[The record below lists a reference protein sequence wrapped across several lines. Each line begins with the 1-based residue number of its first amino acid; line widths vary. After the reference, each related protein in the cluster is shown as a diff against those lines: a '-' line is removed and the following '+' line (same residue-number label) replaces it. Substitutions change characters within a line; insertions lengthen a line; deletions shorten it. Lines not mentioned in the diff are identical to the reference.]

1 MVKKTKPAFERVL
14 AGLNFS
20 QKKAVETIEGPVMV
34 IAGPGTGKT
43 HILAARIGKILM
55 ETDAKPENILCLTY
69 TDSGVWAMRKRL
81 VEFIG
86 IAAHKVAIHTFHSF
100 CNMVIQQYPEKFG
113 QLNMQ
118 VVSDLDRI
126 DLIRKVLDKVPADS
140 LLISKVGGRYAKER
154 YVRNLF
160 QIMKFE
166 NWDYAKI
173 EKAVSKYL
181 SELPSREGFYYK
193 RANAKRGIQ
202 PGDPH
207 PERIENERKRMAT
220 TLEAAQYFKVYEG
233 YLQKAGWYEYGDMI
247 NWVLKAFQEDESILA
262 EYRERYLYFLV
273 DEFQDT
279 NGSQSEILQLLADF
293 WEAPNLFIVGDDD
306 QAIYEFQGARLENL
320 KNIYHKYGEE
330 MELVVLEDNY
340 RSSQEILDAASYSI
354 ENNEIRAINKL
365 GNAELT
371 KNLIAKNRTI
381 AQLTG
386 GIKVIQYENDLQE
399 MMGIK
404 EEILELHQKGVDYN
418 EMAVIFYL
426 NKDGEDLA
434 SYLKQFGIPVQLR
447 KQVDIL
453 RLPLFKQLYNLLN
466 YLDKEAHVP
475 FSGEHLLFPIL
486 HYDFMDV
493 GTSTV
498 ARMALHRRN
507 MEDKRSF
514 WRELLIEQSKLEI
527 AELEQDE
534 KERVWKAGKFMEK
547 WINQVHQLS
556 LLELV
561 GSLVWESGIMEQIL
575 RGDSKE
581 MDLQTIKSFLVFIED
596 EIKRDATLSISSLL
610 GKLDRMMEHYISIPM
625 YVGSSNRNAVNL
637 ITAHSSKGLEFE
649 YVWMFKLT
657 KDNWEDKKGKA
668 NTFALPDTL
677 TLSGAEDDLEAKRR
691 LFYVAMT
698 RAKRQLHLSFG
709 LERDGKQMTHS
720 QFIDEVINKTQHPVQ
735 TKSFED
741 AEITTAILDT
751 IKSYGIRQTLEDHS
765 VQLEEFFEH
774 WALSASSLNEYL
786 RCPTSFYFNQV
797 LKVPQP
803 SNDHLTYGT
812 VIHKSLERY
821 FRWGAND
828 MAKLKDPKP
837 LIDFF
842 EDEMERRNG
851 FFTPNM
857 RDIFEH
863 LGKTTL
869 KEYHDKSSGNWL
881 PDYKVEYEV
890 KRTVFEGV
898 PLTGKIDKC
907 EYLADGSIRVID
919 YKTSKPN
926 NNRLKEILPE
936 PPYSGTYRV
945 QLYFY
950 KVLLESFLSNGTA
963 VKFGEIDY
971 TGHQKEDK
979 TASHLVEFQQG
990 ELEVFQ
996 NLLVETYQKIKNLEF
1011 DEGCGDKKC
1020 TWCSFVKSKG
1030 VLF

>member
-14 AGLNFS
+14 AGLNSS

-55 ETDAKPENILCLTY
+55 ETDVKPENILCLTY
-69 TDSGVWAMRKRL
+69 TESGVWAMRKRL

-86 IAAHKVAIHTFHSF
+86 VAAHKVAIHTFHSF

-113 QLNMQ
+113 QLNME
-118 VVSDLDRI
+118 VISDLDRI
-126 DLIRKVLDKVPADS
+126 DLIRKVLDQLPKDS
-140 LLISKVGGRYAKER
+140 LLISKSGGRYAKER
-154 YVRNLF
+154 VVRNLF
-160 QIMKFE
+160 HTMKFE

-173 EKAVSKYL
+173 EKAVSDYL
-181 SELPSREGFYYK
+181 EDLPGREGFYYK
-193 RANAKRGIQ
+193 IANSKMGKKA
-202 PGDPH
+202 GDPRT
-207 PERIENERKRMAT
+207 EKIEKEKKKMAA
-220 TLEAAQYFKVYEG
+220 TLEAARYFEVYEE
-233 YLQKAGWYEYGDMI
+233 YLRKAGWYEYGDMI

-279 NGSQSEILQLLADF
+279 NGSQSAILQLLADF

-306 QAIYEFQGARLENL
+306 QAIYEFQGAKLENL
-320 KNIYHKYGEE
+320 KNMYQKYGED

-340 RSSQEILDAASYSI
+340 RSSQEILNAASYSI

-365 GNAELT
+365 GNAALK
-371 KNLIAKNRTI
+371 KNLLAKNKAI

-386 GIKVIQYENDLQE
+386 GIKITQYENELQE

-404 EEILELHQKGVDYN
+404 EEIVEFHHQGVDYS
-418 EMAVIFYL
+418 EMAVIFFM
-426 NKDGEDLA
+426 NQDGEELA
-434 SYLKQFGIPVQLR
+434 TYLKQFDIPVQLK

-486 HYDFMDV
+486 HYDFMEV
-493 GTSTV
+493 GATTV
-498 ARMALHRRN
+498 AQMALYRRN
-507 MEDKRSF
+507 MQDKRVF
-514 WRELLIEQSKLEI
+514 WRELLMEESQLEA
-527 AELEQDE
+527 AELEEGE
-534 KERVWKAGKFMEK
+534 KEKIRKVGQFLEK

-556 LLELV
+556 VLELV
-561 GSLVWESGIMEQIL
+561 GSLVWESGIIEQIL
-575 RGDSKE
+575 KGDSKE
-581 MDLQTIKSFLVFIED
+581 VDLQTVKSFLIFIED
-596 EIKRDATLSISSLL
+596 EIKRDPGLSLTTLL
-610 GKLDRMMEHYISIPM
+610 GKLYRMLEHYISIPM
-625 YVGSSNRNAVNL
+625 YVGTSNRNAVNI

-649 YVWMFKLT
+649 NVWMYKLT
-657 KDNWEDKKGKA
+657 KDKWENKKG
-668 NTFALPDTL
+668 NTNAFALPDTL

-698 RAKRQLHLSFG
+698 RAKKQLHLSFG

-720 QFIDEVINKTQHPVQ
+720 QFIDEVISKTQHPIQ
-735 TKSFED
+735 NKTFEE
-741 AEITTAILDT
+741 AKISEAILDT
-751 IKSYGIRQTLEDHS
+751 LKTYGIQRTLEEQPI
-765 VQLEEFFEH
+765 QLEEFFEH

-803 SNDHLTYGT
+803 SNDHFTYGT

-828 MAKLKDPKP
+828 FTQLKDPKP

-842 EDEMERRNG
+842 EEEMGRRNG

-857 RDIFEH
+857 RDIFDH
-863 LGKTTL
+863 LGRTTL
-869 KEYHDKSSGNWL
+869 EEYHRKSSGRWL
-881 PDYKVEYEV
+881 PNYRVEYEV

-907 EYLADGSIRVID
+907 EFLSNGEIRVID

-926 NNRLKEILPE
+926 NARLKEILPV
-936 PPYSGTYRV
+936 PPYQGTYRI

-950 KVLLESFLSNGTA
+950 KVLLESFLSKGPM
-963 VKFGEIDY
+963 VKYGEIDY
-971 TGHQKEDK
+971 TGHQKDDK
-979 TASHLVEFQQG
+979 TASHLVEFQQQ

-996 NLLVETYQKIKNLEF
+996 HLLLETYQKIRNLEF
-1011 DEGCGDKKC
+1011 EEGCGEKNC

-1030 VLF
+1030 GIF

>member
-1 MVKKTKPAFERVL
+1 MFKKTKPAFEKVL
-14 AGLNFS
+14 AGLNIA

-55 ETDAKPENILCLTY
+55 ETDAQPENILCLTY
-69 TDSGVWAMRKRL
+69 TDAGVWAMRKRL

-86 IAAHKVAIHTFHSF
+86 IAGHKVAIHTFHSF

-126 DLIRKVLDKVPADS
+126 DLIRKVLDQLPADS
-140 LLISKVGGRYAKER
+140 VLISKSGGRYAKER
-154 YVRNLF
+154 YVRSLF
-160 QIMKFE
+160 QTMKFE
-166 NWDYAKI
+166 NWDYQKI
-173 EKAVSKYL
+173 ENAVFDYL
-181 SELPSREGFYYK
+181 DDLPNRKGFYYQ
-193 RANAKRGIQ
+193 RGNVKRGIKI
-202 PGDPH
+202 GDPNTANIEK
-207 PERIENERKRMAT
+207 ERNKMTAT
-220 TLEAAQYFKVYEG
+220 LAAAKCFEIYEA
-233 YLQKAGWYEYGDMI
+233 YLQKEGWYEYGDMI
-247 NWVLKAFQEDESILA
+247 NWVLKAFQEDDTILA

-279 NGSQSEILQLLADF
+279 NGSQSQILQLLADF
-293 WEAPNLFIVGDDD
+293 WDSPNLFIVGDDD

-320 KNIYHKYGEE
+320 KNIYHKYGKD
-330 MELVVLEDNY
+330 MELIVLDDNY
-340 RSSQEILDAASYSI
+340 RSTQEILDAASFSI

-365 GNAELT
+365 GNAALEKKLV
-371 KNLIAKNRTI
+371 AKNMAI
-381 AQLTG
+381 AHRKD

-404 EEILELHQKGVDYN
+404 EAIIDLHQNGVAYS
-418 EMAVIFYL
+418 EMAVIFFM
-426 NKDGEDLA
+426 NMDGEELA
-434 SYLKQFGIPVQLR
+434 SYLKRFGIPVQLR

-486 HYDFMDV
+486 HYDYMEV
-493 GTSTV
+493 GATTL
-498 ARMALHRRN
+498 ARMALYRRN
-507 MEDKRSF
+507 MEDRKCY
-514 WRELLIEQSKLEI
+514 WRELMMEEAKLEP
-527 AELEQDE
+527 AELAQDE
-534 KERVWKAGKFMEK
+534 KERVWRAGKFLEK
-547 WINQVHQLS
+547 WIDQVHQMS
-556 LLELV
+556 VPELV
-561 GSLVWESGIMEQIL
+561 GSLVWESGIMNQIL
-575 RGDSKE
+575 TGDSKE
-581 MDLQTIKSFLVFIED
+581 VDLQTIKSFLVFIED
-596 EIKRDATLSISSLL
+596 EIKRDPNLTLNTLL
-610 GKLDRMMEHYISIPM
+610 GKLYRMMEHYISIPM
-625 YVGSSNRNAVNL
+625 YVGTSNRNAVNL

-657 KDNWEDKKGKA
+657 KDNWEDKKG
-668 NTFALPDTL
+668 NSNSFALPSTL

-698 RAKRQLHLSFG
+698 RAKKQLHLSFG
-709 LERDGKQMTHS
+709 LEKEGKQKTHS
-720 QFIDEVINKTQHPVQ
+720 QFIDEVITKTQHPIHSK
-735 TKSFED
+735 TFGSADISE
-741 AEITTAILDT
+741 AILDT
-751 IKSYGIRQTLEDHS
+751 IKTYSFSQALENES

-774 WALSASSLNEYL
+774 WSLSASSFNEYL

-821 FRWGAND
+821 FRWAAND
-828 MAKLKDPKP
+828 AIKLENPK
-837 LIDFF
+837 LLMDYF
-842 EDEMERRNG
+842 EEEMVRKKG
-851 FFTPNM
+851 FFSPHM

-869 KEYHDKSSGNWL
+869 EEYHRKSSSQWL
-881 PDYKVEYEV
+881 PDYQVEFEV

-898 PLTGKIDKC
+898 PLTGKVDKC
-907 EYLADGSIRVID
+907 EYLPDGSIRVID
-919 YKTSKPN
+919 YKTSKPDN
-926 NNRLKEILPE
+926 SRLKEILPG
-936 PPYSGTYRV
+936 PPYKGTYRI

-950 KVLLESFLSNGTA
+950 KVLLECFLSKGPL
-963 VKFGEIDY
+963 VKFGVIDY

-979 TASHLVEFQQG
+979 TTSHQVEFYQE
-990 ELEVFQ
+990 ELEMFQ
-996 NLLVETYQKIKNLEF
+996 QLLVETYKKIKNLEF
-1011 DEGCGDKKC
+1011 DKGCGDKKC
-1020 TWCSFVKSKG
+1020 SWCSFVKSKG

>member
-14 AGLNFS
+14 AGLNVS

-140 LLISKVGGRYAKER
+140 LLISKIGGRYAKER
-154 YVRNLF
+154 YVRSLF
-160 QIMKFE
+160 QTMKFE

-173 EKAVSKYL
+173 EKAVADYL
-181 SELPSREGFYYK
+181 TDLPNRDGFYYK
-193 RANAKRGIQ
+193 RANAKRGINA
-202 PGDPH
+202 GDPH
-207 PERIENERKRMAT
+207 PGKIENERKKMAA
-220 TLEAAQYFKVYEG
+220 TLEAAQYFEVYER

-306 QAIYEFQGARLENL
+306 QAIYEFQGAKLENL
-320 KNIYHKYGEE
+320 KNMYQKYGED

-365 GNAELT
+365 GNAALT
-371 KNLIAKNRTI
+371 KNLVAKNRAI

-404 EEILELHQKGVDYN
+404 EEIIRLQQSGVDYS
-418 EMAVIFYL
+418 EMAVIFFL
-426 NKDGEDLA
+426 NKDGEELA
-434 SYLKQFGIPVQLR
+434 SYLKQFDIPVQLR
-447 KQVDIL
+447 RQVDIL
-453 RLPLFKQLYNLLN
+453 KLPLFKQLYNVLN

-486 HYDFMDV
+486 HYDFMEI
-493 GTSTV
+493 GTSSI

-507 MEDKRSF
+507 MEDRRCY
-514 WRELLIEQSKLEI
+514 WRELLMEASKLE
-527 AELEQDE
+527 ASELEQNE
-534 KERVWKAGKFMEK
+534 KERVWRTGQFLEK
-547 WINQVHQLS
+547 WINQVHQMS
-556 LLELV
+556 VLELV
-561 GSLVWESGIMEQIL
+561 GSLVWESGMMEQIL
-575 RGDSKE
+575 IGDSKE
-581 MDLQTIKSFLVFIED
+581 MNLQTIKSFLAFIED
-596 EIKRDATLSISSLL
+596 EIKRDPNLSLSTLL
-610 GKLDRMMEHYISIPM
+610 GKLQRMMEHYISIPM
-625 YVGSSNRNAVNL
+625 YVGTANRNAVNL

-657 KDNWEDKKGKA
+657 KDNWEDKKNKT
-668 NTFALPDTL
+668 NSFALPDTL

-709 LERDGKQMTHS
+709 SEREGKQMTHS
-720 QFIDEVINKTQHPVQ
+720 QFIDEVVSKTQHPIQ

-741 AEITTAILDT
+741 EAITIAILDT
-751 IKSYGIRQTLEDHS
+751 IKAYGIRQTLEDHS
-765 VQLEEFFEH
+765 LQLEEFFEH

-828 MAKLKDPKP
+828 FDQLKDPKP
-837 LIDFF
+837 LIGFF
-842 EDEMERRNG
+842 EEEMERKKG

-869 KEYHDKSSGNWL
+869 EEYHSKSSGKWL
-881 PDYKVEYEV
+881 PEYKVEYEV

-907 EYLADGSIRVID
+907 EYLPDGGIRVID

-926 NNRLKEILPE
+926 NSRLKEILPE
-936 PPYSGTYRV
+936 PPYQGTYRI

-950 KVLLESFLSNGTA
+950 KVLLESFLANGSS

-971 TGHQKEDK
+971 TGHQKEEK
-979 TASHLVEFQQG
+979 TESHSVEFQQD
-990 ELEVFQ
+990 ELEIFQ
-996 NLLVETYQKIKNLEF
+996 TLLVETYQKIKNLEF